1 MSPSAEAA
9 ENQAGRG
16 FSRIVFS
23 REEIQRR
30 VEEMGRDITLAYQPG
45 DDILVLGLLKG
56 SFIFMADLVR
66 NIQLPLQVDFLVAS
80 SYGHG
85 TETSGDVRLLY
96 DAEASVRDRSVIL
109 VEDII
114 DSGTTLNRLLPF
126 LEARGPRSLEVC
138 ALLHKRVAQLDRQIR
153 WVGFDAPREFLV
165 GYGLDYSENYRHL
178 PFIGSMEKGPGL
190 PRL

>member
-1 MSPSAEAA
+1 MSPSAETA

-16 FSRIVFS
+16 FRRIVYS
-23 REEIQRR
+23 VEEIQRR
-30 VEEMGRDITLAYQPG
+30 VEEMGRDITRAYEPG
-45 DDILVLGLLKG
+45 DDLLVLGLLKG
-56 SFIFMADLVR
+56 SFIFLADLVR
-66 NIQLPLQVDFLVAS
+66 NIHLPLEVDFLVAS

-85 TETSGDVRLLY
+85 TETSGEVKLLY
-96 DAEASVRDRSVIL
+96 DPEASLRDRSVIL

-114 DSGTTLNRLLPF
+114 DSGTTLNRLLPL

-138 ALLHKRVAQLDRQIR
+138 ALLHKRMARLDREVR

-178 PFIGSMEKGPGL
+178 PFIGSI
-190 PRL
+190 